1 MISRR
6 TILGTF
12 AAAPLAACAR
22 TTMETAYPPVGAIE
36 RLDPRLD
43 AVVEASTPIEVL
55 ATGYSWAEGPTW
67 VPSGG
72 YLLFSDPPNNVV
84 HRWTPGVGAAPF
96 LSPSGLVGPIPTGV
110 REAGANGLRIDDRG
124 QLVFADSGTRVI
136 ARMDLATRE
145 KTVLAATYQG
155 KRFNSPNDLVLS
167 RTGAVY
173 FSDPPYGFSEAD
185 ASPLREV
192 PVNGLY
198 RIAPNGDVALLDGS
212 HKRPN
217 GVALSPDERTL
228 YLALS
233 DEAQPQVLAYSLDA
247 NGRPTGSRLF
257 HDMQSQFAQG
267 RPGLPDGIKV
277 DRAGRVYCTGPGGV
291 HVCTPEG
298 ELLGIIATGKAVAN
312 CAFGGRDG
320 RMLFLTSHDTLARVR
335 LKTAG

>member
-173 FSDPPYGFSEAD
+173 FSDPPYGLSEAD

-233 DEAQPQVLAYSLDA
+233 DEAQPQVLAYR
-247 NGRPTGSRLF
+247 GRDCSTTCNRNSRKVARACPTESRSTARAAF
-257 HDMQSQFAQG
+257 IAPAPAACMSA
-267 RPGLPDGIKV
+267 RP
-277 DRAGRVYCTGPGGV
+277 R
-291 HVCTPEG
+291 
-298 ELLGIIATGKAVAN
+298 AN
-312 CAFGGRDG
+312 CSASLPPERRWPTARSAAATDACCSSPRTTRLRGFG
-320 RMLFLTSHDTLARVR
+320 
-335 LKTAG
+335 